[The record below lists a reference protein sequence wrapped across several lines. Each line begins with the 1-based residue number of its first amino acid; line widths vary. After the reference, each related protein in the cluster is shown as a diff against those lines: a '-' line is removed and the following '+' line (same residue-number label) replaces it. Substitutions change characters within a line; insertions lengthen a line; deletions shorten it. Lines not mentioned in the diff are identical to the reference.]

1 MSCRPFLVG
10 LTGSIGMGKTT
21 TAGMFAE
28 EGIPVWDADATVHRM
43 YGAGGAAVEPIREL
57 HSVAVVNGVVDRSA
71 LKHWIS
77 EDPTALG
84 KIERIVHPLV
94 ASDRRTFIEE
104 AVSEIVVL
112 DIPLLFE
119 TSGEKDVDAVVVVS
133 APPDVQR
140 KRVLERGNISIAQFE
155 ALLEQQIQDSEK
167 RARADYVIETLT
179 VEGSRAS
186 VRSCVK
192 DIRARLA
199 NA

>member
-57 HSVAVVNGVVDRSA
+57 HSVAVVNDVVDRSA